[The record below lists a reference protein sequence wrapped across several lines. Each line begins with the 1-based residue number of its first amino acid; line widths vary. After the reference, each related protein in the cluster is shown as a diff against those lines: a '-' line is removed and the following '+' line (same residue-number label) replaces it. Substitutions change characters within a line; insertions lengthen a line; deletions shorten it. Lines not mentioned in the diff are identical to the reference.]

1 MRYKRH
7 LHKVNDQKRDK
18 SPKFCISISYEQ
30 NNLISLDGLPLA
42 LDSDLANLKYT
53 AIENYDHYKEQYGLN
68 SLFGCN
74 IKIPIFI
81 TPREREEHYK
91 IKKKKNL
98 IFSAKLRTLLF
109 KCLTMNLQI
118 VS

>member
-1 MRYKRH
+1 MR
-7 LHKVNDQKRDK
+7 HKSHNDQKRDK
-18 SPKFCISISYEQ
+18 SPKFCLSISYEQ
-30 NNLISLDGLPLA
+30 KNLIISLDGLP

-53 AIENYDHYKEQYGLN
+53 AIEHYDHYKEQYSLN
-68 SLFGCN
+68 LLFECN
-74 IKIPIFI
+74 IKTPIFI

-91 IKKKKNL
+91 IKKKEKNL

-109 KCLTMNLQI
+109 KCLTMNLQT